1 MQFNLKILKLFTK
14 YITKYRTLV
23 FFFVYFFHTIFSLDN
38 IHYYYFCKFFPPLF
52 NSLTVFSFSFSFFHI
67 AHPFH
72 HFTIP
77 AAHTVAP
84 VSRNASLDGYFF
96 DTHQEIYVP
105 LGCILSCD
113 SLPGIPLESRADYP
127 PPTLGS
133 SFLTSPIPS
142 SLYIYLAA
150 LVNRASSF
158 TSTYIYIYDTIH
170 ARSLRERT
178 FVEFREQNRKIH

>member
-1 MQFNLKILKLFTK
+1 MFIFFRLFLSHYLFILLLF
-14 YITKYRTLV
+14 
-23 FFFVYFFHTIFSLDN
+23 SSDN
-38 IHYYYFCKFFPPLF
+38 IHYYYFCKFFPLF

>member
-1 MQFNLKILKLFTK
+1 MFIFFRLFLSHYLFILLLF
-14 YITKYRTLV
+14 
-23 FFFVYFFHTIFSLDN
+23 SSDN
-38 IHYYYFCKFFPPLF
+38 IRYYYFCKFFPPLS
-52 NSLTVFSFSFSFFHI
+52 NSFTVFSISFSLSFFHI

-77 AAHTVAP
+77 ATHTVAP

-158 TSTYIYIYDTIH
+158 TSTYIYIYIQYNTR
-170 ARSLRERT
+170 ALTAGKNFRRVSRT
-178 FVEFREQNRKIH
+178 EP